1 MSKHFLNLSKI
12 LRKRWWKKYFAWI
25 VPLSRG
31 HLTAICKWYFG
42 WLACRATP
50 KGRAY
55 FGRPIFEKGRARTQS
70 PTNTNYAPE
79 FPSLGGIAGVNPFEV
94 QWRGLNLE
102 ELPCWSQ
109 YPLSQVSMKILIFSR
124 ISVSQKESTTLS
136 LENHPGST
144 ISFFFW

>member
-25 VPLSRG
+25 VSLSQG

-42 WLACRATP
+42 WP
-50 KGRAY
+50 V
-55 FGRPIFEKGRARTQS
+55 FEEGRARTQS

-79 FPSLGGIAGVNPFEV
+79 FPSLGGIAGVNPFQV

-109 YPLSQVSMKILIFSR
+109 YPLSQVSMKIFIFSR
-124 ISVSQKESTTLS
+124 ISNSQKESTTLS
-136 LENHPGST
+136 LKKHPDST
-144 ISFFFW
+144 ISYSFW